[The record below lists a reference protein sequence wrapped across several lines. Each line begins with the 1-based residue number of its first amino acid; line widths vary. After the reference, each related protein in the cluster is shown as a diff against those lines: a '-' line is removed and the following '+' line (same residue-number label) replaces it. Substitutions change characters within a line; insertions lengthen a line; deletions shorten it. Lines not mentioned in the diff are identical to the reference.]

1 MFGYGP
7 TCPYC
12 PRIPH
17 GLLLWS
23 RMGITDGTSRTTRR
37 DAMEAGRTSDEL
49 LSLVD
54 TACLRIEDRTCL
66 IVNAGAMVFAEPL
79 DFERVKEALGQR
91 FLGFHRFCQR
101 VVWPELPLGTPHWE
115 DDSLFDLGSHL
126 HRIALPAPG
135 DDRALEEVL
144 SDLTSTPLDRAIPL
158 WQVHLIENYGDG
170 CVLLFRLHHCLAD
183 GMALLRVLRAITDRD
198 PETPRT
204 VPAPARR
211 PPRDEDRLQA
221 VVQLLTAGVHS
232 LLGGTEVML
241 HKGAEA
247 LLHPDQGRD
256 LARTAAG
263 AATTLGRL
271 LLLEPDSA
279 THGNVAPA
287 QVVPLASYEADIAA
301 TRPDWQE
308 DET

>member
-1 MFGYGP
+1 M
-7 TCPYC
+7 
-12 PRIPH
+12 
-17 GLLLWS
+17 
-23 RMGITDGTSRTTRR
+23 MEVDRTR
-37 DAMEAGRTSDEL
+37 DEP
-49 LSLVD
+49 LSSVD

-79 DFERVKEALGQR
+79 DFERVKEALGQQ

-101 VVWPELPLGTPHWE
+101 VVWPELPLGTPYWE

-198 PETPRT
+198 PQRPRT

-221 VVQLLTAGVHS
+221 VVHLLTTQVHS
-232 LLGGTEVML
+232 LLGGAFSRPQGE
-241 HKGAEA
+241 GAGSA
-247 LLHPDQGRD
+247 CRWLIP
-256 LARTAAG
+256 ARQPRAPRG
-263 AATTLGRL
+263 AR
-271 LLLEPDSA
+271 
-279 THGNVAPA
+279 
-287 QVVPLASYEADIAA
+287 
-301 TRPDWQE
+301 
-308 DET
+308 